1 MSFRP
6 RLRQLLGH
14 HTCKHTLIHM
24 QHSYVHTYQQYLSIA
39 KGPPLIL
46 LVMGFL
52 VLCRTDQNAT
62 LRSREYYHCAT
73 WTQNCIITHNRHNNA
88 QRTRGIYKVQRLMT
102 DVDFQNRASLSQVRS
117 NVTECRKYNWQCV
130 EVGVTGSPS
139 PSVVS
144 YPYQRERRMEC
155 VDGSSDGR
163 DDRDCVK
170 LLRSTLLVFPVAPNG
185 GLGRNRY
192 KWICNS
198 TMVCKLYCRYNHLK
212 QRLVQGV

>member
-1 MSFRP
+1 MS
-6 RLRQLLGH
+6 
-14 HTCKHTLIHM
+14 
-24 QHSYVHTYQQYLSIA
+24 
-39 KGPPLIL
+39 
-46 LVMGFL
+46 
-52 VLCRTDQNAT
+52 
-62 LRSREYYHCAT
+62 
-73 WTQNCIITHNRHNNA
+73 
-88 QRTRGIYKVQRLMT
+88 

-117 NVTECRKYNWQCV
+117 NVTECSKYNWQCV

-170 LLRSTLLVFPVAPNG
+170 LLKSTLLVFPVAPNG

-198 TMVCKLYCRYNHLK
+198 TMVCKLYCRYNLEQAK
-212 QRLVQGV
+212 ACARRLGVLEQLGQYGVVWKVRTTTSDQKCVSETVDTQIG